1 MNLAYFGRSDPLRWT
16 SMVLLFFWRRSTCA
30 CYTLTRRLQVINNT
44 ALHYQFIVAFF
55 VYFRDYS
62 LKLLDHTVVFPKA
75 MFTRVP
81 LPVFRQ
87 RATTRTWR
95 RLRGL
100 LDPCSCFV
108 QRSHEH
114 CALDLFRYYTTH
126 VVHDSLQMKTKGGCP
141 PPLVLVIDVYGVIQY
156 QRKLPFVFYR
166 ICCLFT
172 FSLCGICPVCWP
184 RFNRRILPFSLD
196 L

>member
-1 MNLAYFGRSDPLRWT
+1 MNLACFGRSDPLRWT

-44 ALHYQFIVAFF
+44 ALHYQFIMAFF

-62 LKLLDHTVVFPKA
+62 LKLLDHTVVFRKA

-141 PPLVLVIDVYGVIQY
+141 APLVLVIDVYGVIQY

-172 FSLCGICPVCWP
+172 F
-184 RFNRRILPFSLD
+184 NFSLWN
-196 L
+196 LSCVLT